1 MNVFESLWD
10 INTYRMPAGTCIQ
23 HMRPYSSPVL
33 VCGCCAVGALLDVA
47 LKSGPPSRCYMLHV
61 DPTREAAVSLYTSRG
76 FVQTGPLLH
85 EYYMKGR
92 HAMLMTKT
100 PPQPL

>member
-1 MNVFESLWD
+1 MKRPQYFE
-10 INTYRMPAGTCIQ
+10 MPAGTCIRT
-23 HMRPYSSPVL
+23 HASAGGWL
-33 VCGCCAVGALLDVA
+33 VRGTGALLDVA
-47 LKSGPPSRCYMLHV
+47 LRSGPPSRCFMLHV
-61 DPTREAAVSLYTSRG
+61 DPSREAAVSLYTSKG